1 MWGSGRPLDPSPTPG
16 VQVESPPSVQV
27 AAHGRAG
34 QASGETRHVPRPQE
48 LAQVGTLLSHLSPES
63 SGDLGPFPATL
74 HPEGTHTSYSQLR
87 PVPAASPTALGGRWF
102 SDGSSF
108 SELSSAPGMG
118 SRCGR
123 PPLPALLRDPLGQP
137 PGQERPCATPWSPV
151 RHSPFLM
158 THRQDPAMVLL
169 LKIPNTVSEFT
180 PFLPK
185 MRRVLRSQ
193 DPLHSSRMANP
204 VTLGPGTSE
213 RASTTPEGTHTH
225 SSGVRGPRRV
235 FGRTE

>member
-1 MWGSGRPLDPSPTPG
+1 MSSPLPVRHRTMTCSLGVRLMPGPSSSTALVPG
-16 VQVESPPSVQV
+16 VFLQTGVGLREASGPLAHTWGAGRVPALSPGGS
-27 AAHGRAG
+27 HGRAG

-48 LAQVGTLLSHLSPES
+48 LAQVGTLFSHLSPES

-108 SELSSAPGMG
+108 SVLSSAPGMG

-137 PGQERPCATPWSPV
+137 RTGETVCHPVEPGAPT
-151 RHSPFLM
+151 
-158 THRQDPAMVLL
+158 
-169 LKIPNTVSEFT
+169 
-180 PFLPK
+180 LP
-185 MRRVLRSQ
+185 
-193 DPLHSSRMANP
+193 P
-204 VTLGPGTSE
+204 
-213 RASTTPEGTHTH
+213 
-225 SSGVRGPRRV
+225 
-235 FGRTE
+235 